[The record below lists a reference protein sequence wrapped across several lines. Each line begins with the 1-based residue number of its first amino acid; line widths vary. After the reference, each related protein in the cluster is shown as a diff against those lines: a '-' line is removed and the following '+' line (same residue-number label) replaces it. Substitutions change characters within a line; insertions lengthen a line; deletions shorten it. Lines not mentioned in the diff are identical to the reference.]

1 MSIFWPVRLPRRHS
15 DRRHCHQRV
24 GIKARSVSNI
34 FQHFPTS
41 SAQSINH
48 PSSTTS
54 CFRWLPFAETVLQ
67 MVSELP
73 SPKDAAPQR
82 LPVLCPKWHLGLW
95 WELVGVDGLCCG
107 NTFWDTRQTYILQ
120 KSSTCIGGCIFREN
134 NRAHYPTCTYP
145 SYLFLSTVSLST
157 WHMQYQG
164 LRPRRPRRHRR
175 PRGVWK
181 KATPRG
187 LRWCTWPSFWPRIW
201 RTWCSQDRRVAGW
214 QDDSLM
220 FMQVIG
226 LHQIQQQQTRNHNQP
241 LAKNQLQHAAT
252 TCKAIQ
258 QQDLEFI
265 RASASA

>member
-1 MSIFWPVRLPRRHS
+1 MASV
-15 DRRHCHQRV
+15 V
-24 GIKARSVSNI
+24 GIRFGILAKPIYFKNLQHVLGVVS
-34 FQHFPTS
+34 
-41 SAQSINH
+41 
-48 PSSTTS
+48 
-54 CFRWLPFAETVLQ
+54 
-67 MVSELP
+67 SE
-73 SPKDAAPQR
+73 K
-82 LPVLCPKWHLGLW
+82 
-95 WELVGVDGLCCG
+95 
-107 NTFWDTRQTYILQ
+107 T
-120 KSSTCIGGCIFREN
+120 
-134 NRAHYPTCTYP
+134 
-145 SYLFLSTVSLST
+145 TVSLST

-226 LHQIQQQQTRNHNQP
+226 LHQIQQQTRNHNQP

-265 RASASA
+265 RASA